1 MLRKQ
6 RRIAAFLWCGQ
17 VDAAAVVE
25 AEAKVDGGGGARRLV
40 GTRKKKM
47 RRGTGGK
54 VKRTPR
60 PYL

>member
-6 RRIAAFLWCGQ
+6 RRIAASLWYGQ

-25 AEAKVDGGGGARRLV
+25 AEVKDDGGGGARRSV
-40 GTRKKKM
+40 GERKKTTRKGTR
-47 RRGTGGK
+47 GK
-54 VKRTPR
+54 NERDPR